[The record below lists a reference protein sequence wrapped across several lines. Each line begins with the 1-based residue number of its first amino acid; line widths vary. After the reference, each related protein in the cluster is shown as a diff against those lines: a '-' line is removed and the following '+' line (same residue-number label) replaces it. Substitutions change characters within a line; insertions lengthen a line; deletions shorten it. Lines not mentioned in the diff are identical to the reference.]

1 MGRSRGEAEE
11 REGRESERERGLE
24 REMSRVREREGGSG
38 LVLRSER
45 FGASV

>member
-24 REMSRVREREGGSG
+24 RERGVGPCSSFRKVWGFG
-38 LVLRSER
+38 LVL
-45 FGASV
+45 FLA

>member
-24 REMSRVREREGGSG
+24 REMSRVRERGGSG